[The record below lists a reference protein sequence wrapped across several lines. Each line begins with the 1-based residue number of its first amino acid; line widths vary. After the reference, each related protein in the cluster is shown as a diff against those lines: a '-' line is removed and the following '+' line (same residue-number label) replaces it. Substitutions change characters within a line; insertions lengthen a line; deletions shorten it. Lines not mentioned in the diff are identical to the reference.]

1 LKSIVKPH
9 SSGALFFYIR
19 FTGSVIPQIS
29 VHHIKEFGLFIGWE
43 FGNIFQS
50 LERLFV
56 QHLQIPTSLL
66 GVEGLL
72 GLVGLLLKK
81 ENEDPLIKRLN

>member
-1 LKSIVKPH
+1 
-9 SSGALFFYIR
+9 
-19 FTGSVIPQIS
+19 
-29 VHHIKEFGLFIGWE
+29 LFIGWE